1 MGKISID
8 TLFPD
13 AKYKKTGLDIETIFP
28 KSIRSDASAPYF
40 NSEELFMERHK
51 KVINLHVLYR
61 QLLSECID
69 NIRDNNDMDITDMIF
84 PVPLY
89 MHMQPKYDS
98 ADCLRY
104 IESKLRKQYLDTL
117 IISKKEI
124 FISWL
129 DVEKNKEIDNA
140 MNKYR

>member
-28 KSIRSDASAPYF
+28 KNVRSDTSLPYF
-40 NSEELFMERHK
+40 NSEELFMERQK
-51 KVINLHVLYR
+51 KVINLHILYR
-61 QLLSECID
+61 QLLSQCID

-89 MHMQPKYDS
+89 MHMQPKYNS
-98 ADCLRY
+98 TDCLQY

-129 DVEKNKEIDNA
+129 NVEKNKEIDNA
-140 MNKYR
+140 MNKH

>member
-28 KSIRSDASAPYF
+28 KNVRPDTSLPYF
-40 NSEELFMERHK
+40 NSEELFIERHK
-51 KVINLHVLYR
+51 KVINLHILYR
-61 QLLSECID
+61 QLLSQCID

-89 MHMQPKYDS
+89 MHMQPKYNS
-98 ADCLRY
+98 TDCLQY
-104 IESKLRKQYLDTL
+104 IESKLRKQFRYAYY
-117 IISKKEI
+117 IKKRNFYI
-124 FISWL
+124 M
-129 DVEKNKEIDNA
+129 VE
-140 MNKYR
+140 R